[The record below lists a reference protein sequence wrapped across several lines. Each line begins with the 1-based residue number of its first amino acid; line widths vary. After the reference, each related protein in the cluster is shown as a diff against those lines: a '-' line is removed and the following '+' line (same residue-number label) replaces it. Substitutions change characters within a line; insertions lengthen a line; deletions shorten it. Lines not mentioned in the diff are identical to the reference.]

1 MAALHAEFDLGNGDG
16 DYTDLDASLKP
27 IFGVP
32 SNAMLLSGIPR
43 PEQLLNTNMV
53 VYSRGIKH
61 ATAPQMERF
70 ANFRLRRIPRVFSAT
85 SPLNFSSQL
94 SKANRARG
102 VTPLLPGNGVTLTVT
117 ETIPWVRDGK

>member
-1 MAALHAEFDLGNGDG
+1 MRRHRKWSVLQISVYDG
-16 DYTDLDASLKP
+16 YLK
-27 IFGVP
+27 
-32 SNAMLLSGIPR
+32 A
-43 PEQLLNTNMV
+43 
-53 VYSRGIKH
+53 
-61 ATAPQMERF
+61 
-70 ANFRLRRIPRVFSAT
+70 FSAT